1 MRAVVAAS
9 CLLMGCLVTKKEFP
23 QEPTC
28 PPSIETATLADP
40 NYPLGNVIKL
50 DLSEEPTEDGGPG
63 ARDLTFNFQV
73 RDCDEDQRLTMRLF
87 SSISLSDEPIRE
99 RLIPPQERN
108 PYEIT
113 LPRSTFTAAAGTC
126 QKVELYVSAQFAPDP
141 EYRRP
146 AEEGDLGTA
155 TWWLAVT
162 NTENPGVEMVL
173 CP

>member
-40 NYPLGNVIKL
+40 NYPLGSVIKL

-73 RDCDEDQRLTMRLF
+73 RDCDEQQDLAMRLF
-87 SSISLSDEPIRE
+87 SSVGSPDEIIRE
-99 RLIPPQERN
+99 RIIKPGERN

-113 LPRSTFTAAAGTC
+113 LPRSTFTGVAGSC
-126 QKVELYVSAQFAPDP
+126 QKVEVYISTEFDGV
-141 EYRRP
+141 RRP

-155 TWWLAVT
+155 TWWIAVT
-162 NTENPGVEMVL
+162 DTANPGVEMRL